1 MKKPLACFSFLFIVP
16 LLFSQKKA
24 FTIEDLYRIK
34 SVDNPAVSPSG
45 DKAAFMVT
53 EYNLK
58 EGRSNS
64 DIYIIN
70 KDGTGLVNIS
80 VPDKDE
86 TSPFWINA
94 DELGF
99 LKEDQLYSY
108 SLKNKETEEITNFSA
123 GTSSPVSSADG
134 NVIAFTSDIY
144 KECGTDNDC
153 NDKLKKLNEEG
164 PIQAYEA
171 DALLFR
177 HWTEFRGLKETHLMI
192 FDRVKKNYK
201 DIAHSEW
208 LSSMFKLGGDV
219 KYDISP
225 DGKEICFISSPES
238 NLAATTNADLY
249 TVSIYGGEITDIT
262 QSNKAWDGA
271 PSYSPDGKY
280 IAYLKQI
287 TPGYEA
293 DRYRIAL
300 YDRSSGETK
309 MLTENFDYTINHM
322 EWSKDSRYIYFTADF
337 EGYNP
342 IYKIDIASHEIFPVT
357 EKKSISGF
365 ELAADNSI
373 FCMEKSVDR
382 PGEIYRIDPES
393 KELKQLTAF
402 NKKILEE
409 VDVRP
414 AEQMWVEGADGIKVH
429 VFIVKPHSFDPS
441 KKYPLILNVHG
452 GPQGQWM
459 DSFRGDWQVYPG
471 AGYIVA
477 FPNPHGSTG
486 YGSKYTESIS
496 GDWGGKPFE
505 DLMKVVDE
513 LEKLPYID
521 KDRIGAMGWSYG
533 GYMMNWFQ
541 AKTKRFKCLASMMG
555 IFDLES
561 MWGSTEELWFVNW
574 DLKGQPW
581 NSEIFQK
588 WSPSSYV
595 KDFATPVL
603 IITGEKDY
611 RVPYTQSI
619 QYFTTLQ
626 TLGIDSRLIVFKNDG
641 HWPSPIKSMPLYYDA
656 HLDWFHKYLGGD
668 PAPYNIKE
676 MLKNSYLKENNF

>member
-1 MKKPLACFSFLFIVP
+1 MKKQLVFFALLLIAP
-16 LLFSQKKA
+16 LLSAQKKA

-34 SVDNPAVSPSG
+34 NVGDPVLSPSG
-45 DKAAFMVT
+45 DKAAFSVT

-58 EGRSNS
+58 EGTSNTDVYIMNTDGS
-64 DIYIIN
+64 DL
-70 KDGTGLVNIS
+70 KNIAS
-80 VPDKDE
+80 DEKDE
-86 TSPFWINA
+86 TSPIWLSE

-99 LKEDQLYSY
+99 LKEEQLYSY
-108 SLKNKETEEITNFSA
+108 SLKNNETKKITNFSA
-123 GTSSPVSSADG
+123 GTANPVLSPDG
-134 NVIAFTSDIY
+134 RLIAFASDLY
-144 KECGTDNDC
+144 KECGTSSEC
-153 NDKLKKLNEEG
+153 NEKLKKSEEEG
-164 PIQAYEA
+164 PLQAYMA

-177 HWTEFRGLKETHLMI
+177 HWTEDRGIKETHLLI
-192 FDRVKKNYK
+192 FDRQKKSYK

-225 DGKEICFISSPES
+225 DGKELCFISSPEK

-249 TVSIYGGEITDIT
+249 IISTEGGEAADIT
-262 QSNKAWDGA
+262 QNNKAWDGY
-271 PSYSPDGKY
+271 PSYSPDGNY
-280 IAYLKQI
+280 IAYLTQL

-300 YDRSSGETK
+300 YDRVSKEIK
-309 MLTENFDYTINHM
+309 ILTENFDYTINNVK
-322 EWSKDSRYIYFTADF
+322 WSGDSRFIYFTADF
-337 EGYNP
+337 EGYTP
-342 IYKIDIASHEIFPVT
+342 IYKIDIASNKISSVT
-357 EKKSISGF
+357 EKISVFSFDLGN
-365 ELAADNSI
+365 DNSI
-373 FCMEKSVDR
+373 FCLAKSVDR
-382 PGEIYRIDPES
+382 PGEIYKIKPGDKNLE
-393 KELKQLTAF
+393 QLTSF

-414 AEQMWVEGADGIKVH
+414 AEQMWIEGAEGIKVH
-429 VFIVKPHSFDPS
+429 VFLVKPHNFDLL
-441 KKYPLILNVHG
+441 KKYPIILNVHG

-459 DSFRGDWQVYPG
+459 DSFRGDWQIYPG

-486 YGSKYTESIS
+486 YGSRYTESIS
-496 GDWGGKPFE
+496 GDWGGKPYE

-513 LEKLPYID
+513 LEKLPYVD
-521 KDRIGAMGWSYG
+521 KERIGAMGWSYG

-581 NSEIFQK
+581 NSGIFQK
-588 WSPSSYV
+588 WSPSNYI
-595 KDFATPVL
+595 KDFATPAL

-641 HWPSPIKSMPLYYDA
+641 HWPSTIKSMPLYYDA
-656 HLDWFHKYLGGD
+656 HLDWFHKYLGGE
-668 PAPYNIKE
+668 PAPYDLNE
-676 MLKNSYLKENNF
+676 MLKNSYLKEENF